1 MKNSKNFC
9 EGTFSRGDFVEFKDA
24 IENYKN
30 FKNIQ
35 DEFRLGLVGFGTF
48 LDLFYNVNTKTFFLE
63 PNKFDKNCICLYKT
77 SSGMKP
83 IDKKCFVDLEY
94 FKDFLSQ
101 QLMFLVLD
109 ETATRFDLLKN
120 NVISFDTA
128 AKDNNASENSD
139 DNILKKYFIYLLEG
153 DISEYHFTP
162 RNTIPLRKTNVLFL
176 EGEVFNI
183 YISAQIDFL
192 NKIKKNKDFDSKNKY
207 KTEIYR
213 LFLLSGLKSDQLN
226 KETKILLNNF
236 FKGKYNKILDLDYLL
251 FTFKIEV
258 FPSVF
263 AMEFIEN
270 GGDSSIIFQ
279 DEYWMKKYYS
289 SRNISLK
296 DNFKY
301 VFYILGSKK
310 LNKFEL
316 VKFFIK

>member
-1 MKNSKNFC
+1 MKNSKDFYN
-9 EGTFSRGDFVEFKDA
+9 ENFSRKNFIEFKDA

-30 FKNIQ
+30 FENIQ
-35 DEFRLGLVGFGTF
+35 EEFRLGLIGFGTF
-48 LDLFYNVNTKTFFLE
+48 LDLFYNVKTKTFFLE
-63 PNKFDKNCICLYKT
+63 PNKFDQNCICLYKT

-101 QLMFLVLD
+101 QLLSLVLD
-109 ETATRFDLLKN
+109 ETTNRFDLLKK

-128 AKDNNASENSD
+128 TKDNNVPGNSD

-162 RNTIPLRKTNVLFL
+162 RDTIPLRKTNVLFL

-183 YISAQIDFL
+183 YISSQIDFL

-258 FPSVF
+258 FPSIF

-270 GGDSSIIFQ
+270 GGDSSIVLQ
-279 DEYWMKKYYS
+279 DDYWMKLYYS

-296 DNFKY
+296 DNLKY
-301 VFYILGSKK
+301 RRYKD
-310 LNKFEL
+310 E
-316 VKFFIK
+316 

>member
-1 MKNSKNFC
+1 MKNSKDFYN
-9 EGTFSRGDFVEFKDA
+9 ENFSRKNFIEFKDA

-30 FKNIQ
+30 FENIQ
-35 DEFRLGLVGFGTF
+35 EEFRLGLIGFGTF
-48 LDLFYNVNTKTFFLE
+48 LDLFYNVKTKTFFLE
-63 PNKFDKNCICLYKT
+63 PNKFDQNCICLYKT

-101 QLMFLVLD
+101 QLLSLVLD
-109 ETATRFDLLKN
+109 ETTNRFDLLKK

-128 AKDNNASENSD
+128 TKDNNVSGNSD

-162 RNTIPLRKTNVLFL
+162 RDTIPLRKTNVLFL
-176 EGEVFNI
+176 E
-183 YISAQIDFL
+183 
-192 NKIKKNKDFDSKNKY
+192 NKDFDSKNKY

-258 FPSVF
+258 FPSIF

-270 GGDSSIIFQ
+270 GGDSSIVLQ
-279 DEYWMKKYYS
+279 DDYWMKLYYS

-296 DNFKY
+296 DNLKY
-301 VFYILGSKK
+301 MFYILRSRKS
-310 LNKFEL
+310 NKFEL

>member
-1 MKNSKNFC
+1 MKNSKDFYN
-9 EGTFSRGDFVEFKDA
+9 ENFSRKNFIEFKDA

-30 FKNIQ
+30 FENIQ
-35 DEFRLGLVGFGTF
+35 EEFRLGLIGFGTF
-48 LDLFYNVNTKTFFLE
+48 LDLFYNVKTKTFFLE
-63 PNKFDKNCICLYKT
+63 PNKFDQNCICLYKT

-101 QLMFLVLD
+101 QLLSLVLD
-109 ETATRFDLLKN
+109 ETTNRFDLLKK

-128 AKDNNASENSD
+128 TKDNNVSGNSD

-162 RNTIPLRKTNVLFL
+162 RDTIPLRKTNVLFL

-183 YISAQIDFL
+183 YISSQIDFL

-258 FPSVF
+258 FPSIF

-270 GGDSSIIFQ
+270 GGDSSIVLQ
-279 DEYWMKKYYS
+279 DEYWIKKYYS

>member
-1 MKNSKNFC
+1 MKNSKDFYN
-9 EGTFSRGDFVEFKDA
+9 ENFSRKNFIEFKDA

-30 FKNIQ
+30 FENIQ
-35 DEFRLGLVGFGTF
+35 EEFRLGLIGFGTF
-48 LDLFYNVNTKTFFLE
+48 LDLFYNVKTKTFFLE
-63 PNKFDKNCICLYKT
+63 PNKFDQNCICLYKT

-101 QLMFLVLD
+101 QLLSLVLD
-109 ETATRFDLLKN
+109 ETTNRFDLLKK

-128 AKDNNASENSD
+128 TKDNNVSGNSD

-162 RNTIPLRKTNVLFL
+162 RDTIPLRKTNVLFL

-183 YISAQIDFL
+183 YISSQIDFL

-236 FKGKYNKILDLDYLL
+236 FKGKYNQILDLDYLL

-258 FPSVF
+258 FPSIF

-270 GGDSSIIFQ
+270 GGDSSIVLQ
-279 DEYWMKKYYS
+279 DDYWMKLYYS

-296 DNFKY
+296 DNLKY
-301 VFYILGSKK
+301 MVYILRSRKS
-310 LNKFEL
+310 NKFEL

>member
-1 MKNSKNFC
+1 MKNSKDFYN
-9 EGTFSRGDFVEFKDA
+9 ENFSRKNFIEFKDA

-35 DEFRLGLVGFGTF
+35 EEFRLGLIGFGTF
-48 LDLFYNVNTKTFFLE
+48 LDLFYNVKTKTFFLE
-63 PNKFDKNCICLYKT
+63 PNKFDQNCICLYKT

-101 QLMFLVLD
+101 QLLSLVLD
-109 ETATRFDLLKN
+109 ETTNRFDLLKK

-128 AKDNNASENSD
+128 TKDNNVSGNSD

-162 RNTIPLRKTNVLFL
+162 RDTIPLRKTNVLFL

-183 YISAQIDFL
+183 YISSQIDFL

-258 FPSVF
+258 FPSIF

-270 GGDSSIIFQ
+270 GGDSSIVLQ
-279 DEYWMKKYYS
+279 DDYWMKLYYS

-296 DNFKY
+296 DNLKY
-301 VFYILGSKK
+301 MVYILRSRKS
-310 LNKFEL
+310 NKFEL

>member
-1 MKNSKNFC
+1 MKNSKDFYN
-9 EGTFSRGDFVEFKDA
+9 ENFSRKNFIEFKDA

-30 FKNIQ
+30 FENIQ
-35 DEFRLGLVGFGTF
+35 EEFRLGLIGFGTF
-48 LDLFYNVNTKTFFLE
+48 LDLFYNVKTKTFFLE
-63 PNKFDKNCICLYKT
+63 PNKFDQNCICLYKT

-101 QLMFLVLD
+101 QLLSLVLD
-109 ETATRFDLLKN
+109 ETTNRFDLLKKN
-120 NVISFDTA
+120 IISFDTA
-128 AKDNNASENSD
+128 TKDNNVSGNSD

-162 RNTIPLRKTNVLFL
+162 RDTIPLRKTNVLFL

-183 YISAQIDFL
+183 YISSQIDFL

-258 FPSVF
+258 FPSIF

-270 GGDSSIIFQ
+270 GGDSSIVLQ
-279 DEYWMKKYYS
+279 DDYWMKLYYS

-296 DNFKY
+296 DNLKY
-301 VFYILGSKK
+301 MVYILRSRKS
-310 LNKFEL
+310 NKFEL